1 MRFLLPGT
9 LLGQLSP
16 ALIAA
21 LYAAFLNRS
30 IFLVH
35 TSEGEVDG
43 FVLGGS
49 LRAMLGC
56 KLSFLRQHALFCIAD
71 VLHRPQLWLRAFRS
85 FVKLIRA
92 WRSSRVK
99 SPPRGEFCLLSIAVA
114 KQATRKGIC
123 TALVDGFEA
132 AIRATS
138 RTYSLHVLKTN
149 TSAIRFYERLAF
161 QGVGETATSW
171 MLRKE
176 LPATTGRLETTTAV
190 EAGAWGPA
198 TTAQECP
205 GPPSG
210 RAHQNASSGTR
221 SRTGSQLPKNS
232 DCPVPHRR
240 IK

>member
-49 LRAMLGC
+49 SRTMLNC
-56 KLSFLRQHALFCIAD
+56 KLSFFRKHALFCVAD

-99 SPPRGEFCLLSIAVA
+99 AVPREEFCMLSLAVA
-114 KQATRKGIC
+114 RQAARKGIG
-123 TALVDGFEA
+123 TALVEGFEA
-132 AIRATS
+132 ALPATS
-138 RTYSLHVLKTN
+138 RTYNLHVLKTN
-149 TSAIRFYERLAF
+149 LAAIRFYKGLAF
-161 QGVGETATSW
+161 RCVGETAISW
-171 MLRKE
+171 TLRKE
-176 LPATTGRLETTTAV
+176 LAATAGRFETTTA
-190 EAGAWGPA
+190 AGAAGSWTPG
-198 TTAQECP
+198 TAARECP
-205 GPPSG
+205 DLPP
-210 RAHQNASSGTR
+210 RRPFQTTPAGTR
-221 SRTGSQLPKNS
+221 RKPVLRCKKSR
-232 DCPVPHRR
+232 
-240 IK
+240 